1 MAVTMVNL
9 SLCNGKVPIQNAGNV
24 DVIVLVDFP
33 TKEVFSKM
41 YQKYHRQPAIDRH
54 YEIVKMR
61 AAGNSLSE
69 CGRAFDLTKERIRQ
83 IEAKFLR
90 KMREYRSSL
99 TTDSL

>member
-1 MAVTMVNL
+1 MVNL
-9 SLCNGKVPIQNAGNV
+9 RFCGGKIPIRNTGNV

-61 AAGNSLSE
+61 VAGHSLSE

-90 KMREYRSSL
+90 KMQEYRSSL

>member
-1 MAVTMVNL
+1 MTNL
-9 SLCNGKVPIQNAGNV
+9 RLYGGKVPVQNAGNV
-24 DVIVLVDFP
+24 DLIILVDFP

-54 YEIVKMR
+54 YSILKMR
-61 AAGNSLSE
+61 VAGNSLTE
-69 CGRAFDLTKERIRQ
+69 CGKAFSLTKERIRQ

-90 KMREYRSSL
+90 KMQEYRSSL